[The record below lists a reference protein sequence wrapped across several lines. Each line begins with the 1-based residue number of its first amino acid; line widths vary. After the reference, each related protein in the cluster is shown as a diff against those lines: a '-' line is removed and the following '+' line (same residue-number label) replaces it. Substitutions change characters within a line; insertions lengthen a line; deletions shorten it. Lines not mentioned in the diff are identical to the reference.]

1 MGSQQDAEYYDN
13 MWMQSG
19 YEKEAE
25 NLRWYPVW
33 QSATDAIMRKLV
45 LNKFAVR
52 IIDLGC
58 GPGHIAEVLNKT
70 TGLPFSYI
78 GYDFSSVAI
87 DMANKKNIGDRF
99 IFKEADLS
107 DYNFHE
113 SVQEGEDVIYVS
125 IEFLEHVKFDR
136 EVIKKLKS
144 SCSVLFSLP
153 NFDDP
158 GHVRFF
164 AGEKEIRERYE
175 DLLNINSVQ
184 VMPDGY
190 RFFIDSTKK

>member
-1 MGSQQDAEYYDN
+1 MGSQQDSEYYDN
-13 MWMQSG
+13 MWKQSG

-25 NLRWYPVW
+25 NLRWFPVW
-33 QSATDAIMRKLV
+33 QSVTDAIMRKLV
-45 LNKFAVR
+45 VRQSTVR

-87 DMANKKNIGDRF
+87 KMAQEKHIGDRF
-99 IFKEADLS
+99 KFKEADLS
-107 DYNFHE
+107 EYDFHE
-113 SVQEGEDVIYVS
+113 SEKKDEDVIYVS
-125 IEFLEHVKFDR
+125 VEFLEHVEFDR
-136 EVIKKLKS
+136 EVIEKLKS
-144 SCSVLFSLP
+144 GRSVFFSLP

-175 DLLNINSVQ
+175 DLLDIHSVT
-184 VMPDGY
+184 VMSDGY
-190 RFFIDSTKK
+190 RFVIDSKRK